1 MRRIIVIK
9 LVNRKKMNPATRRRA
24 RITAPK
30 AARTA
35 TTLPKTV
42 KSRRLDKEDGGN
54 GKEAATPSE
63 MPTIEKKCGKAP
75 AAKAGGQRRSF
86 PAPPKPGSL
95 VRLIKKRCNAS
106 IHCDII
112 GEEGL
117 KKTSM
122 DVLCD
127 TGTQAGCCGV
137 EFVEKNGYSIE
148 EDCNT
153 TLVDASGNQMEV
165 IGSVEVWIKPSEVK
179 DGEGESH
186 PNTDGEA
193 YPYEL
198 VVTAELGDEIYLGRD
213 DCVRMGVID
222 KDFPSVK
229 STHSPKQVRKIEAT
243 VVNSRMA
250 GLAEKMARLKREYK
264 EIFGEITRD
273 QAITIGEPMK
283 IHLNESEEKPYKAY
297 TARRPP

>member
-1 MRRIIVIK
+1 MIK

-127 TGTQAGCCGV
+127 TVSDCRDGSDEAGTHCDSPVQV
-137 EFVEKNGYSIE
+137 LPQLYSFS
-148 EDCNT
+148 
-153 TLVDASGNQMEV
+153 L
-165 IGSVEVWIKPSEVK
+165 
-179 DGEGESH
+179 
-186 PNTDGEA
+186 
-193 YPYEL
+193 
-198 VVTAELGDEIYLGRD
+198 
-213 DCVRMGVID
+213 
-222 KDFPSVK
+222 F
-229 STHSPKQVRKIEAT
+229 T
-243 VVNSRMA
+243 VVWCADETGR
-250 GLAEKMARLKREYK
+250 REQ
-264 EIFGEITRD
+264 R
-273 QAITIGEPMK
+273 
-283 IHLNESEEKPYKAY
+283 HH
-297 TARRPP
+297 RPGRGKLSQCGALLW